1 MCVQALD
8 AINNLRKSVDTLI
21 IIPND
26 RLLSAVGKNTPVKE
40 AFNVADDILRQGV
53 RGICDIITVRGSYCP
68 CRVRAALRRGLRQAA
83 AVTDLVVGAWRA
95 RHKTTLARP
104 ETWFLCLC

>member
-1 MCVQALD
+1 VQNVTRLGTSDTPASGQALD

-53 RGICDIITVRGSYCP
+53 RGICDIITVRA
-68 CRVRAALRRGLRQAA
+68 RARRPALHRERGHMVVGRRRPGAGRRGGQR
-83 AVTDLVVGAWRA
+83 GWR
-95 RHKTTLARP
+95 
-104 ETWFLCLC
+104 